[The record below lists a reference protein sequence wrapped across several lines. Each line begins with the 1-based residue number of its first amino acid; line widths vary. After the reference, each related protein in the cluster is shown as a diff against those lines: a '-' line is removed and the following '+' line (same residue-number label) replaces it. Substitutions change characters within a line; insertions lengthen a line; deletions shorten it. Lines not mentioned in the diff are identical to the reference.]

1 MSTQPKSGVNESRLA
16 FRLALVV
23 MLSPAAAFGQGF
35 QGENIKFPIYYQAH
49 ELTRGQTNRLKLLI
63 TSKTWELLP
72 NSTYRLG
79 GMYLQHQDGFGRTNL
94 IASSPECFYNHAQKT
109 ISSAASLSVN
119 ADNGLL
125 YLEGVGFFGNF
136 TNMTLNLSNK
146 VETRIRE
153 DIATQMRTN
162 KSRAGM
168 LTGSLAKGTTNV
180 IAATTNATPNTN
192 YMTIISDRM
201 FFAHASNTVT
211 YLDNV
216 RVNATQFELAC
227 EELHGKRSTN
237 GTLESIVAEQ
247 NVVLFNKSDGSSGT
261 GDHARYAMGEGQE
274 TVLLSGNR
282 ARWQDQLREALAK
295 RFWFDLKEQR
305 FRAEEGTYLKLPR
318 VSLEGQGLFGATQP
332 ARTNASPT
340 TNVVSGDL
348 QVTARTNTSRTTNV
362 VSGDLELT
370 GELLEAQLATTNHPG
385 RTVRAATNVVIVST
399 ADKSRAT
406 AHEARFSEA
415 TGILELNGNAF
426 WQTGERIV
434 SGESLFLDRTNR
446 IFAVNSNAYIR
457 LPMAELG
464 RQALLSPFS
473 LSRTNR
479 PGSTNVVAATN
490 APQYLELWCD
500 NFDYRGNLLTFR
512 ENVRGRFLE
521 GTNVV
526 GALSCGLLALRFHSN
541 QVESVTAK
549 HRVHIDQFPYAST
562 NGVVVLKSLDCES
575 LTVLLATNGWIKR
588 VIAETDVAAVQVER
602 SGTNAPVTSSLHGQM
617 VIGEFFAHTNQLR
630 QLVALR
636 DVRLAHENRKGFGQR
651 AVYDVTTGTVELT
664 GNPTAEFPEI
674 AGKITEAEALL
685 YDVAEKKFTVL
696 KPRGQAVPQRAPTGA
711 TNQSNLPSLR

>member
-1 MSTQPKSGVNESRLA
+1 VNEKPLKRLRVLRRTICTRLKLGVNDSRFALRFALA
-16 FRLALVV
+16 VIVSHA
-23 MLSPAAAFGQGF
+23 SAFGQAF
-35 QGENIKFPIYYQAH
+35 QAEDVKFPIYYQAH
-49 ELTRGQTNRLKLLI
+49 ELTKGQTNRLKLLI
-63 TSKTWELLP
+63 TSKTAELLP

-94 IASSPECFYNHAQKT
+94 IARSPECFYNYAQKT
-109 ISSAASLSVN
+109 ISSAASLAVN

-153 DIATQMRTN
+153 DIAAQVRTN

-168 LTGSLAKGTTNV
+168 LTGSLAQGKTNV
-180 IAATTNATPNTN
+180 IAASTNAPPGTN
-192 YMTIISDRM
+192 YVTIISDRM
-201 FFAHASNTVT
+201 FFAHSSNTVT

-261 GDHARYAMGEGQE
+261 GEHAIYDMSQGHE

-318 VSLEGQGLFGATQP
+318 VSLEGQGLFGGEQP
-332 ARTNASPT
+332 ARTNAP
-340 TNVVSGDL
+340 
-348 QVTARTNTSRTTNV
+348 RTTNV

-370 GELLEAQLATTNHPG
+370 GELLDVQLATTNHPG

-406 AHEARFSEA
+406 ADEARFAEM
-415 TGILELNGNAF
+415 TGILELSGNAF

-434 SGESLFLDRTNR
+434 SGDSLFLDRTNR
-446 IFAVNSNAYIR
+446 IFAVSSNAYIR
-457 LPMAELG
+457 LPMKELG
-464 RQALLSPFS
+464 KQALLSPFT
-473 LSRTNR
+473 LSQTNR
-479 PGSTNVVAATN
+479 GSASTNAVATTN
-490 APQYLELWCD
+490 VPQYLELWCD

-512 ENVRGRFLE
+512 ENVRGRFFE
-521 GTNVV
+521 GTNAV
-526 GALSCGLLALRFHSN
+526 GALNCGLLVLRFHSN

-549 HRVHIDQFPYAST
+549 HKVHIDQFPYTST
-562 NGVVVLKSLDCES
+562 NGVTVSKSLDCEG
-575 LTVLLATNGWIKR
+575 LTVPLATNGWIKR
-588 VIAETDVAAVQVER
+588 VIAETNVVAVQIER
-602 SGTNAPVTSSLHGQM
+602 SGTNAPVTSSLRAQL
-617 VIGEFFAHTNQLR
+617 VIGEFFTHTNQLR
-630 QLVALR
+630 ELVAVR
-636 DVRLAHENRKGFGQR
+636 DVQLAHENRKAFGQR
-651 AVYDVTTGTVELT
+651 AVYDVTKGMIELT
-664 GNPTAEFPEI
+664 GNPAAEHPDI
-674 AGKITEAEALL
+674 GKITEAEAIL
-685 YDVAEKKFTVL
+685 YDVAEKKFTVI
-696 KPRGQAVPQRAPTGA
+696 KPRGQGQRAATA
-711 TNQSNLPSLR
+711 TTNQSNLPLLR

>member
-1 MSTQPKSGVNESRLA
+1 MALA
-16 FRLALVV
+16 AVWTTA
-23 MLSPAAAFGQGF
+23 SAFGQAF
-35 QGENIKFPIYYQAH
+35 QAEDIKFPIYYQAH

-63 TSKTWELLP
+63 TSKTAELLP
-72 NSTYRLG
+72 NYTYRLG

-94 IASSPECFYNHAQKT
+94 IARSPECFYNYAQKT

-119 ADNGLL
+119 ADNGVL

-136 TNMTLNLSNK
+136 TNMTLNLSNN

-153 DIATQMRTN
+153 DIATQLRTN
-162 KSRAGM
+162 RSRAGM
-168 LTGSLAKGTTNV
+168 LTGNIAKGNTNAVVVSTNV
-180 IAATTNATPNTN
+180 PPSTN

-201 FFAHASNTVT
+201 FFAHSSNTVT

-237 GTLESIVAEQ
+237 GALESIVAEQ

-261 GDHARYAMGEGQE
+261 GDRAMYAMGEGQE

-318 VSLEGQGLFGATQP
+318 VSLEGQGLFGGTQP
-332 ARTNASPT
+332 ARTNVPRT

-348 QVTARTNTSRTTNV
+348 QVIARTNAPRTTNV

-370 GELLEAQLATTNHPG
+370 AELLDVQLDTTNHPG

-406 AHEARFSEA
+406 ADEARFAEM
-415 TGILELNGNAF
+415 TGILELIGNAF
-426 WQTGERIV
+426 WQTGERVV

-457 LPMAELG
+457 LPMRELG
-464 RQALLSPFS
+464 KQALLSP
-473 LSRTNR
+473 LSQANRASTATNA
-479 PGSTNVVAATN
+479 VAATN
-490 APQYLELWCD
+490 APQYMELWCD
-500 NFDYRGNLLTFR
+500 NLDYRGNLLTFR
-512 ENVRGRFLE
+512 ENVRCRFWE
-521 GTNVV
+521 GTNAV
-526 GALSCGLLALRFHSN
+526 GALTCGWLSLRFNSN
-541 QVESVTAK
+541 QVESATARHK
-549 HRVHIDQFPYAST
+549 VHIDQFPYTST
-562 NGVVVLKSLDCES
+562 NSVVVSRSVDGEN
-575 LTVLLATNGWIKR
+575 LTVLLATNGWIKQ
-588 VIAETDVAAVQVER
+588 VIAETNVAAVQVER

-617 VIGEFFAHTNQLR
+617 VILNFFTHTNQLR
-630 QLVALR
+630 ELVALR
-636 DVRLAHENRKGFGQR
+636 DVQLAHENRKGFGQR
-651 AVYDVTTGTVELT
+651 AVYDVTQGTVELT
-664 GNPTAEFPEI
+664 GNPTAEFPDSAL
-674 AGKITEAEALL
+674 AGRITEAEALL
-685 YDVAEKKFTVL
+685 YDVAEKKFTVI
-696 KPRGQAVPQRAPTGA
+696 KPRGQFQRAPPGT
-711 TNQSNLPSLR
+711 TNQSNLPLLR

>member
-1 MSTQPKSGVNESRLA
+1 MYTQPKSVVSESRFA
-16 FRLALVV
+16 FRLALVA
-23 MLSPAAAFGQGF
+23 MLSHAAAFGQGF
-35 QGENIKFPIYYQAH
+35 QAEDVKFPIYYQAH
-49 ELTRGQTNRLKLLI
+49 ELTKDQTNRLKVLI
-63 TSKTWELLP
+63 TSKTMERLP

-94 IASSPECFYNHAQKT
+94 IARSPECFYNHSQKT

-136 TNMTLNLSNK
+136 TNMTLHLSNK

-153 DIATQMRTN
+153 DIATQVRTN
-162 KSRAGM
+162 KSRGGM
-168 LTGSLAKGTTNV
+168 LSGSLAKGRTNV
-180 IAATTNATPNTN
+180 VAASTNAPPGTN
-192 YMTIISDRM
+192 YVTIISDRM

-216 RVNATQFELAC
+216 RVDATQFELAC

-261 GDHARYAMGEGQE
+261 GDHAIYDMSQGQE

-318 VSLEGQGLFGATQP
+318 VSLDGQGLFGNTQP
-332 ARTNASPT
+332 ARTNAP
-340 TNVVSGDL
+340 
-348 QVTARTNTSRTTNV
+348 RTTNI

-406 AHEARFSEA
+406 ANEARFAEA

-426 WQTGERIV
+426 WQTGERVV

-446 IFAVNSNAYIR
+446 IFAVSSNAYIR
-457 LPMAELG
+457 LPMKELG
-464 RQALLSPFS
+464 RQALLSPFT
-473 LSRTNR
+473 LSQTNR
-479 PGSTNVVAATN
+479 STPSTNVVAATN

-500 NFDYRGNLLTFR
+500 NFDYRANFLTFR
-512 ENVRGRFLE
+512 ENVRARFFE

-526 GALSCGLLALRFHSN
+526 GALTCGWLSLRFHSN
-541 QVESVTAK
+541 QVETVTAK
-549 HRVHIDQFPYAST
+549 HKVHIDQFPYTST
-562 NGVVVLKSLDCES
+562 NGSLVSKSLDCEV
-575 LTVLLATNGWIKR
+575 LTVLLATNGWITR
-588 VIAETDVAAVQVER
+588 VIAETNVVAVQVER
-602 SGTNAPVTSSLHGQM
+602 SGTNAPVASSLRAQM
-617 VIGEFFAHTNQLR
+617 VIGEFFTHTNQLR
-630 QLVALR
+630 ELVAR
-636 DVRLAHENRKGFGQR
+636 HDVQLAHENRKASGKR
-651 AVYDVTTGTVELT
+651 AVYDVTKGTVELT
-664 GNPTAEFPEI
+664 GNPTAEFPD
-674 AGKITEAEALL
+674 GTLPVKITEAEALL
-685 YDVAEKKFTVL
+685 YDVAERKFTVI
-696 KPRGQAVPQRAPTGA
+696 KPRGQAQRAATGG
-711 TNQSNLPSLR
+711 TNQSNLPLLR

>member
-1 MSTQPKSGVNESRLA
+1 MALA
-16 FRLALVV
+16 AVWTTA
-23 MLSPAAAFGQGF
+23 SAFGQAF
-35 QGENIKFPIYYQAH
+35 QAEDIKFPIYYQAH

-63 TSKTWELLP
+63 TSKTAELLP
-72 NSTYRLG
+72 NYTYRLG

-94 IASSPECFYNHAQKT
+94 IARSPECFYNYAQKT

-136 TNMTLNLSNK
+136 TNMTLNLSNN

-153 DIATQMRTN
+153 DIATQLRTN
-162 KSRAGM
+162 RSRAGM
-168 LTGSLAKGTTNV
+168 LTGNIAKGNTNAVVVSTNV
-180 IAATTNATPNTN
+180 QSSTN

-201 FFAHASNTVT
+201 FFAHSSNTVT

-237 GTLESIVAEQ
+237 GALESIVAEQ

-261 GDHARYAMGEGQE
+261 GDRAMYAMGEGQE

-318 VSLEGQGLFGATQP
+318 VSLEGQGLFGGTQP
-332 ARTNASPT
+332 ARTNAPRT

-348 QVTARTNTSRTTNV
+348 QVIARTNAPRTTNV

-370 GELLEAQLATTNHPG
+370 AELLDVQLDTTNHPG
-385 RTVRAATNVVIVST
+385 RTVRAATNVIIVST

-406 AHEARFSEA
+406 ADEARFAEM
-415 TGILELNGNAF
+415 TGILELIGNAF
-426 WQTGERIV
+426 WQTGERVV

-457 LPMAELG
+457 LPMRELG
-464 RQALLSPFS
+464 KQALLSP
-473 LSRTNR
+473 LSQANRASTATNA
-479 PGSTNVVAATN
+479 VAATN
-490 APQYLELWCD
+490 APQYMELWCD
-500 NFDYRGNLLTFR
+500 NLDYRGNLLTFR
-512 ENVRGRFLE
+512 ENVRCRFWE
-521 GTNVV
+521 GTNAV
-526 GALSCGLLALRFHSN
+526 GALTCGWLSLRFNSN
-541 QVESVTAK
+541 QVESATARHK
-549 HRVHIDQFPYAST
+549 VHIDQFPYTST
-562 NGVVVLKSLDCES
+562 NGVVVSRSVDGEN
-575 LTVLLATNGWIKR
+575 LTVLLATNGWIKQ
-588 VIAETDVAAVQVER
+588 VIAETNVAAVQVER

-617 VIGEFFAHTNQLR
+617 VILNFFTHTNQLR
-630 QLVALR
+630 ELVALR
-636 DVRLAHENRKGFGQR
+636 DVQLAHENRKGFGQR
-651 AVYDVTTGTVELT
+651 AVYDVTQGTVELT
-664 GNPTAEFPEI
+664 GNPTAEFPDSAL
-674 AGKITEAEALL
+674 AGRITEAEALL
-685 YDVAEKKFTVL
+685 YDVAEKKFTVI
-696 KPRGQAVPQRAPTGA
+696 KPRGQFQRAPPGT
-711 TNQSNLPSLR
+711 TNQSNLPLLR

>member
-1 MSTQPKSGVNESRLA
+1 MALA
-16 FRLALVV
+16 AVWTTA
-23 MLSPAAAFGQGF
+23 SAFGQAF
-35 QGENIKFPIYYQAH
+35 QAEDIKFPIYYQAH

-63 TSKTWELLP
+63 TSKTAELLP
-72 NSTYRLG
+72 NYTYRLG

-94 IASSPECFYNHAQKT
+94 IARSPECFYNYAQKT

-136 TNMTLNLSNK
+136 TNMTLNLSNN

-153 DIATQMRTN
+153 DIATQLRTN
-162 KSRAGM
+162 RSRAGM
-168 LTGSLAKGTTNV
+168 LTGNIAKGNTNAVVVSTNV
-180 IAATTNATPNTN
+180 PPSTN

-201 FFAHASNTVT
+201 FFAHSSNTVT

-237 GTLESIVAEQ
+237 GALESIVAEQ

-261 GDHARYAMGEGQE
+261 GDRAMYAMGEGQE

-318 VSLEGQGLFGATQP
+318 VSLEGQGLFGGTQP
-332 ARTNASPT
+332 ARTNASRT

-348 QVTARTNTSRTTNV
+348 QVIARTNAPRTTNV

-370 GELLEAQLATTNHPG
+370 AELLDVQLDTTNHPG

-406 AHEARFSEA
+406 ADEARFAEM
-415 TGILELNGNAF
+415 TGILELIGNAF
-426 WQTGERIV
+426 WQTGERVV

-457 LPMAELG
+457 LPMRELG
-464 RQALLSPFS
+464 KQALLSP
-473 LSRTNR
+473 LSQANRASTATNA
-479 PGSTNVVAATN
+479 VAATN
-490 APQYLELWCD
+490 APQYMELWCD
-500 NFDYRGNLLTFR
+500 NLDYRGNLLTFR
-512 ENVRGRFLE
+512 ENVRCRFWE
-521 GTNVV
+521 GTNAV
-526 GALSCGLLALRFHSN
+526 GALTCGWLSLRFNSN
-541 QVESVTAK
+541 QVESATARHK
-549 HRVHIDQFPYAST
+549 VHIDQFPYTST
-562 NGVVVLKSLDCES
+562 NSVVVSRSVDGEN
-575 LTVLLATNGWIKR
+575 LTVLLATNGWIKQ
-588 VIAETDVAAVQVER
+588 VIAETNVAAVQVER

-617 VIGEFFAHTNQLR
+617 VILNFFTHTNQLR
-630 QLVALR
+630 ELVALR
-636 DVRLAHENRKGFGQR
+636 DVQLAHENRKGFGQR
-651 AVYDVTTGTVELT
+651 AVYDVTQGTVELT
-664 GNPTAEFPEI
+664 GNPTAEFPDSAL
-674 AGKITEAEALL
+674 AGRITEAEALL
-685 YDVAEKKFTVL
+685 YDVAEKKFTVI
-696 KPRGQAVPQRAPTGA
+696 KPRGQFQRAPPGT
-711 TNQSNLPSLR
+711 TNQSNLPLLR